1 MLSQHLPNHLKFPTH
16 CAKSGGRVPPK
27 LNCGLFH
34 TFGCDIELSLR
45 TMPLVQYLRV
55 VIYISSIRSVHSKH
69 LLLHHNILCGIELSL
84 TGRGHCTHFCTL
96 WLMAWKRLVCYEI
109 VPLTEYIIAVYV
121 WYSPNVCDTIPKWMY
136 VILSH
141 MWHSPVVLGLAP
153 GSALSAIVSDHN
165 RRIIHNLC
173 LFVVSNGAIWGLLF
187 VLLFQNRAWLVV
199 DHQNVQMDKR
209 CQFATHASQLTAPLH
224 YCSYTSEDNC

>member
-84 TGRGHCTHFCTL
+84 TGRGHCTHFARYG
-96 WLMAWKRLVCYEI
+96 WWHGKDWYVMRLYHSLNISLLCM
-109 VPLTEYIIAVYV
+109 
-121 WYSPNVCDTIPKWMY
+121 CDTLPMC
-136 VILSH
+136 
-141 MWHSPVVLGLAP
+141 VVLSQNECMWYYPICDTLP
-153 GSALSAIVSDHN
+153 WCWVSRPICIVSD
-165 RRIIHNLC
+165 
-173 LFVVSNGAIWGLLF
+173 
-187 VLLFQNRAWLVV
+187 
-199 DHQNVQMDKR
+199 
-209 CQFATHASQLTAPLH
+209 CQRSQSSHHPQSL
-224 YCSYTSEDNC
+224 SIRVK